1 MSGFPLKSPADASKY
16 RQIYM
21 ATLGLQA
28 SNDEKNLVANQ
39 LFKKTGEVPVQ
50 PPDTRTTAQKYTD
63 IISLKNGALGALAKI
78 MDGDEVRRAI
88 AQMTRGEV
96 AFYLNYSPAINNDIL
111 SKMKLGI
118 TADTFLPYLRMYMR
132 KEIDT
137 AGVNYGLQQGTGDRL
152 LLSLQQIDNDMITR
166 DDLARLGHIVGHG
179 FPVGGGGGAGG
190 GGDGGGGG
198 SPSVA
203 GSPRGFGRFPQTIQ
217 VIYATSQLRDSLPE
231 QRELDAMFRVASANG
246 RQGFL
251 NELKACYQ
259 ELPTKEQL
267 ETGLQRL
274 QLASRAGDDNAQQS
288 ALDNLI
294 QLTTVR
300 PEVLRSFQQMRADV
314 RRMGAES
321 ETLSPEGVE
330 AGYYSLAEIP
340 RDDDDEFGSTPV
352 ATSSSALGSLGH
364 ALTGILSSG
373 AEIFGV
379 GGGGGVVSTTS
390 TQPPSGLR
398 LSGAQEIHATSGG
411 GGGYSSTASTTAEE
425 RSPRPPTGQQLSTQ
439 LNKLAIRPREYYS
452 ERSSKQNAAIAR
464 DWVKLEEVLNQIQGL
479 RQKDNNHFQEALAV
493 FDPNEQGWEEFWMA
507 NDVEDIMRDL
517 IQRRDQHNSSGK
529 GLKRGRKPRIS
540 GTGVKPAKVA
550 PIERYGRIGDHIIK
564 LQPLE
569 KNILT
574 INTPNGWAVKGL
586 PSKTI
591 SSNLVNVFKEI
602 VGEGIPKYSSIED
615 LTEGEK
621 DFLNKIARI
630 TKIEDRVKV
639 KTPTKTDLD
648 KLVNR
653 FEILKGE
660 ICAGNNSNEL
670 VKEFKKIIMTLSN
683 EGMLPKGQARE
694 ILMDLVSLGF

>member
-28 SNDEKNLVANQ
+28 ANDEKNLVANQ

-50 PPDTRTTAQKYTD
+50 PPDTRTTAQKYMD

-78 MDGDEVRRAI
+78 MDGDQVRRAI

-118 TADTFLPYLRMYMR
+118 TADTFIPYLRKYMR
-132 KEIDT
+132 KELDT
-137 AGVNYGLQQGTGDRL
+137 QGVNYGLQQETGDRL
-152 LLSLQQIDNDMITR
+152 LLSSQQIGNDMLTR
-166 DDLARLGHIVGHG
+166 ADLAAVHHAVGAG
-179 FPVGGGGGAGG
+179 LGGGA
-190 GGDGGGGG
+190 
-198 SPSVA
+198 
-203 GSPRGFGRFPQTIQ
+203 FPQQAQLIQ
-217 VIYATSQLRDSLPE
+217 DVQELYNALPQEQEVIQLYEAASADGREDMW
-231 QRELDAMFRVASANG
+231 RELTAYYDQLPRKEDVGRALQNLHVAEQANDA
-246 RQGFL
+246 
-251 NELKACYQ
+251 
-259 ELPTKEQL
+259 
-267 ETGLQRL
+267 
-274 QLASRAGDDNAQQS
+274 RAIND
-288 ALDNLI
+288 ALDTLR
-294 QLTTVR
+294 QLMAIR
-300 PEVLRSFQQMRADV
+300 PSTLNGFQNV
-314 RRMGAES
+314 RRRLAEIIADGMGRGMSAE
-321 ETLSPEGVE
+321 EVEG
-330 AGYYSLAEIP
+330 GYYSMAEAP
-340 RDDDDEFGSTPV
+340 EDDDNDYGITPV
-352 ATSSSALGSLGH
+352 STSASSIGSIGH
-364 ALTGILSSG
+364 ALSGILSSG
-373 AEIFGV
+373 SSFFGV
-379 GGGGGVVSTTS
+379 GGGTSVAS
-390 TQPPSGLR
+390 TQPQGGLA
-398 LSGAQEIHATSGG
+398 LTNPVQIHPTA
-411 GGGYSSTASTTAEE
+411 GYSSAASTTAEDT
-425 RSPRPPTGQQLSTQ
+425 SPRLSAPAGQQLTSQ
-439 LNKLAIRPREYYS
+439 LKDLKIEPLSYY
-452 ERSSKQNAAIAR
+452 ERRTPQQNAAIAKA
-464 DWVKLEEVLNQIQGL
+464 WITLERILNEQQGL
-479 RQKDNNHFQEALAV
+479 AQDENDHFEELVGQY
-493 FDPNEQGWEEFWMA
+493 DPKEDEEWQEFWSDSDVRRTM
-507 NDVEDIMRDL
+507 NDLVG
-517 IQRRDQHNSSGK
+517 QRVSIHGK

-540 GTGVKPAKVA
+540 GSGVKPTKVA
-550 PIERYGRIGDHIIK
+550 PIERYGRIGNHIIK

-602 VGEGIPKYSSIED
+602 VGEGVPKYSSIED

>member
-1 MSGFPLKSPADASKY
+1 MSGFPLKSPTDAAKY

-28 SNDEKNLVANQ
+28 ANDEKNLVANQ

-50 PPDTRTTAQKYTD
+50 PPDTRTTAQKYQD
-63 IISLKNGALGALAKI
+63 IISMKNSALAALAMI
-78 MDGDEVRRAI
+78 MDGDQVRRAI
-88 AQMTRGEV
+88 NQMTRGEV

-118 TADTFLPYLRMYMR
+118 TADTFIPYLRRYMR

-137 AGVNYGLQQGTGDRL
+137 QGVNYGLQQGTGEQL
-152 LLSLQQIDNDMITR
+152 LMSLQQIANDMPSR
-166 DDLARLGHIVGHG
+166 VDLGLVARAVGHG
-179 FPVGGGGGAGG
+179 VGGGGGHAH
-190 GGDGGGGG
+190 
-198 SPSVA
+198 
-203 GSPRGFGRFPQTIQ
+203 RLEGRELLDAIHELDKSLPTAYEVQQLYGT
-217 VIYATSQLRDSLPE
+217 AEGADERDAMLRD
-231 QRELDAMFRVASANG
+231 LDAYFA
-246 RQGFL
+246 
-251 NELKACYQ
+251 
-259 ELPTKEQL
+259 ELPSKIIIQRGLDDLATAEQHGDERAIGEALDHLRGLLTVREETL
-267 ETGLQRL
+267 EGFQRL
-274 QLASRAGDDNAQQS
+274 RLHLSHLHANNRER
-288 ALDNLI
+288 
-294 QLTTVR
+294 V
-300 PEVLRSFQQMRADV
+300 
-314 RRMGAES
+314 
-321 ETLSPEGVE
+321 LSPEEVE
-330 AGYYSLAEIP
+330 AGQYAMAEIP
-340 RDDDDEFGSTPV
+340 RDDDNDFGSTPV
-352 ATSSSALGSLGH
+352 ATSSGMIGSLINPLAGV
-364 ALTGILSSG
+364 LSSG
-373 AEIFGV
+373 SAYLGI
-379 GGGGGVVSTTS
+379 GGGGGASVS
-390 TQPPSGLR
+390 QPQGGLA
-398 LSGAQEIHATSGG
+398 LTNPVEIHPTGG
-411 GGGYSSTASTTAEE
+411 GGASYSLSRDVSASSYDPETTEEAYTPQTAGSQSVSASENILQHLKDVK
-425 RSPRPPTGQQLSTQ
+425 RLSKTD
-439 LNKLAIRPREYYS
+439 LNKMKVGEVRLYIKHLVDLEDKLHFDAGI
-452 ERSSKQNAAIAR
+452 NT
-464 DWVKLEEVLNQIQGL
+464 KLEADKPKSKPELVAFLTLPMIQQAIDDLLAHRKQI
-479 RQKDNNHFQEALAV
+479 H
-493 FDPNEQGWEEFWMA
+493 
-507 NDVEDIMRDL
+507 
-517 IQRRDQHNSSGK
+517 GK
-529 GLKRGRKPRIS
+529 GLRRKPRIS
-540 GTGVKPAKVA
+540 GSGVKPAKVA

-602 VGEGIPKYSSIED
+602 VGEGVPKYSSIED

>member
-28 SNDEKNLVANQ
+28 ANDEKNLVANQ

-50 PPDTRTTAQKYTD
+50 PPDTRTTAQKYSD
-63 IISLKNGALGALAKI
+63 IISLKNSAQGALSKI
-78 MDGDEVRRAI
+78 MDGNEVRRAI
-88 AQMTRGEV
+88 NQMTRGEV

-111 SKMKLGI
+111 TKMRLGI
-118 TADTFLPYLRMYMR
+118 TADTFIPYLRKYMR
-132 KEIDT
+132 KELDT
-137 AGVNYGLQQGTGDRL
+137 QGVNYGLQQETGDRL
-152 LLSLQQIDNDMITR
+152 LLSSQAIYNDMLTR
-166 DDLARLGHIVGHG
+166 ADLAAVHHAVGAG
-179 FPVGGGGGAGG
+179 LGGGA
-190 GGDGGGGG
+190 
-198 SPSVA
+198 VA
-203 GSPRGFGRFPQTIQ
+203 FPQQ
-217 VIYATSQLRDSLPE
+217 AQLIHDVQELYNALPQE
-231 QRELDAMFRVASANG
+231 QEVVQLYEAASADGREDMWRELTAYYDQLPRKEDVGRALQNLHIAEQANDARAINDALDTLRQLLAIRPSTLSGFQNVRRRLADIIASEMGKGRPMTAEEVEGGYYASA
-246 RQGFL
+246 
-251 NELKACYQ
+251 EAP
-259 ELPTKEQL
+259 ED
-267 ETGLQRL
+267 
-274 QLASRAGDDNAQQS
+274 GDNDYG
-288 ALDNLI
+288 
-294 QLTTVR
+294 T
-300 PEVLRSFQQMRADV
+300 
-314 RRMGAES
+314 
-321 ETLSPEGVE
+321 
-330 AGYYSLAEIP
+330 
-340 RDDDDEFGSTPV
+340 TPV
-352 ATSSSALGSLGH
+352 ATSSSSIGSIGH
-364 ALTGILSSG
+364 ALAGILSPSS
-373 AEIFGV
+373 AFFGV
-379 GGGGGVVSTTS
+379 GGGGGGTSVAS
-390 TQPPSGLR
+390 TQPQGGLA
-398 LSGAQEIHATSGG
+398 LTNPVQIHPTA
-411 GGGYSSTASTTAEE
+411 GGGYSSAASTTAEDK
-425 RSPRPPTGQQLSTQ
+425 SPRATAPAGQQLSTQ
-439 LNKLAIRPREYYS
+439 LKDLQIEPFSYYQRRTPAQNK
-452 ERSSKQNAAIAR
+452 QIAKN
-464 DWVKLEEVLNQIQGL
+464 WATLEEILNEQQGL
-479 RQKDNNHFQEALAV
+479 AQDENNHFEELLGQ
-493 FDPNEQGWEEFWMA
+493 FDPSVADEWDEFWGDK
-507 NDVEDIMRDL
+507 DVRRAMLEITR
-517 IQRRDQHNSSGK
+517 QRITIHGK

-540 GTGVKPAKVA
+540 GSGVKPAKVA
-550 PIERYGRIGDHIIK
+550 PIERYGRIGNHIIK

-602 VGEGIPKYSSIED
+602 VGEGVPKYSSIED

>member
-1 MSGFPLKSPADASKY
+1 MSGFPLKSPTDAGKY

-28 SNDEKNLVANQ
+28 ANDEKNLVANQ

-50 PPDTRTTAQKYTD
+50 PPDTRTTAQKYQD
-63 IISLKNGALGALAKI
+63 IISLKNSALGALSMI

-88 AQMTRGEV
+88 AQMSRGEV

-118 TADTFLPYLRMYMR
+118 TADTFIPYLRRYMR
-132 KEIDT
+132 KEIT
-137 AGVNYGLQQGTGDRL
+137 TSGVNFGLQQDTGNQL
-152 LLSLQQIDNDMITR
+152 LMSLQQIANQMITR
-166 DDLARLGHIVGHG
+166 ADLGAVRHAVGHG
-179 FPVGGGGGAGG
+179 LGGGGGHAHRAEARPLVDAIHELERSLPTEGEVQHLFHIAGAEG
-190 GGDGGGGG
+190 RDDMMRELTAYYSQIPTRDQIQQALADLADSEQHGDERAIGRSLDLLREILSVRQSTLAGFQNIRLRLSHLHADDMGRSMSAEEVMGGD
-198 SPSVA
+198 
-203 GSPRGFGRFPQTIQ
+203 
-217 VIYATSQLRDSLPE
+217 
-231 QRELDAMFRVASANG
+231 DAMA
-246 RQGFL
+246 
-251 NELKACYQ
+251 E
-259 ELPTKEQL
+259 E
-267 ETGLQRL
+267 
-274 QLASRAGDDNAQQS
+274 
-288 ALDNLI
+288 
-294 QLTTVR
+294 
-300 PEVLRSFQQMRADV
+300 PEENDSD
-314 RRMGAES
+314 
-321 ETLSPEGVE
+321 
-330 AGYYSLAEIP
+330 Y
-340 RDDDDEFGSTPV
+340 GSTPV
-352 ATSSSALGSLGH
+352 VPSGGVFGSYGH
-364 ALTGILSSG
+364 ALAGILSPGS
-373 AEIFGV
+373 AFFGV
-379 GGGGGVVSTTS
+379 GGGSSVAS
-390 TQPPSGLR
+390 TQPQGGLALTNPVEIHPTSGLSR
-398 LSGAQEIHATSGG
+398 GTSSG
-411 GGGYSSTASTTAEE
+411 YASTTAEE
-425 RSPRPPTGQQLSTQ
+425 ASTPHPALAAPAGQQLSPDMYLLKILDENQ
-439 LNKLAIRPREYYS
+439 LRKLREGEIREYI
-452 ERSSKQNAAIAR
+452 RKWR
-464 DWVKLEEVLNQIQGL
+464 KLEEILGNDEGF
-479 RQKDNNHFQEALAV
+479 NTG
-493 FDPNEQGWEEFWMA
+493 FDEEFGQGGNGTKDEYIDWLTTQPIRRAM
-507 NDVEDIMRDL
+507 NEIMGERVR
-517 IQRRDQHNSSGK
+517 IHGK

-540 GTGVKPAKVA
+540 GTGVKPAKVK

-564 LQPLE
+564 LLPLE

-602 VGEGIPKYSSIED
+602 VGEGVPKYSSIED

>member
-1 MSGFPLKSPADASKY
+1 MSGFPLKSPTDAAKY

-28 SNDEKNLVANQ
+28 ANDEKNLVANQ

-50 PPDTRTTAQKYTD
+50 PPDTRTTAQKYQD
-63 IISLKNGALGALAKI
+63 IISMKNSALEALAKI
-78 MDGDEVRRAI
+78 MDGDQVRRAI
-88 AQMTRGEV
+88 NQMTRGEV

-118 TADTFLPYLRMYMR
+118 TADTFIPYLRRYMR

-137 AGVNYGLQQGTGDRL
+137 QGVNYGLQQGTGEQL
-152 LLSLQQIDNDMITR
+152 LMSLQQIANDMPSR
-166 DDLARLGHIVGHG
+166 VDLGLVARAVGHG
-179 FPVGGGGGAGG
+179 VGGGGGHAH
-190 GGDGGGGG
+190 
-198 SPSVA
+198 
-203 GSPRGFGRFPQTIQ
+203 RLEGRELLDAIHELDKSLPTAYEVQQLYGT
-217 VIYATSQLRDSLPE
+217 AEGADERDAMLRD
-231 QRELDAMFRVASANG
+231 LDAYFA
-246 RQGFL
+246 
-251 NELKACYQ
+251 
-259 ELPTKEQL
+259 ELPSKISIQRGLDDLATAEQHGDERAIGEALDHLRGLLTVREETL
-267 ETGLQRL
+267 EGFQRL
-274 QLASRAGDDNAQQS
+274 RLHLSHINA
-288 ALDNLI
+288 NNRER
-294 QLTTVR
+294 V
-300 PEVLRSFQQMRADV
+300 
-314 RRMGAES
+314 
-321 ETLSPEGVE
+321 LSPEEVE
-330 AGYYSLAEIP
+330 GGEYAMAEIP
-340 RDDDDEFGSTPV
+340 RDDDNDFGSTPV
-352 ATSSSALGSLGH
+352 ATSSGMVGSLINPL
-364 ALTGILSSG
+364 AGILSSG
-373 AEIFGV
+373 SAFLGI
-379 GGGGGVVSTTS
+379 GGGGGASVSS
-390 TQPPSGLR
+390 TQPQGGLA
-398 LSGAQEIHATSGG
+398 LTNPVEIHPTST
-411 GGGYSSTASTTAEE
+411 SSTYATTAEAV
-425 RSPRPPTGQQLSTQ
+425 SPNPTPTPSGSEQILGHLKELTRLSKTELNKMRVEQVRLYIKHLVDLEDKLHFDAGINTQ
-439 LNKLAIRPREYYS
+439 LETDKPRT
-452 ERSSKQNAAIAR
+452 K
-464 DWVKLEEVLNQIQGL
+464 
-479 RQKDNNHFQEALAV
+479 
-493 FDPNEQGWEEFWMA
+493 P
-507 NDVEDIMRDL
+507 DL
-517 IQRRDQHNSSGK
+517 IAFLTLPMIQKAIDDLLAHRKQIHGQ

-540 GTGVKPAKVA
+540 GSGVKPAKVA

-602 VGEGIPKYSSIED
+602 VGEGVPKYSSIED